1 MSRDRGQML
10 QDKAYMV
17 LVEMQTMK
25 FLTQM
30 SPIFETEDCDQSQNI
45 EETKYVLKELAHL

>member
-1 MSRDRGQML
+1 ML

-17 LVEMQTMK
+17 LVEMQATMK